1 MRLSRCGRPHT
12 RWAPGSA
19 LAIVVASKHTV
30 VLAVSVNPGKR
41 RKPGAFAGGCMHDA
55 VKTIARG
62 TPDVFGVFVV
72 TIARVLFY
80 FAREAA
86 DALSIRRSARPL

>member
-19 LAIVVASKHTV
+19 LAIVVALRRTV

-41 RKPGAFAGGCMHDA
+41 RKPGAFAGGCTHDA
-55 VKTIARG
+55 VPTIACG
-62 TPDVFGVFVV
+62 TPDVSGVFVV
-72 TIARVLFY
+72 TALVCFFI

-86 DALSIRRSARPL
+86 DALCIRRSVRPH